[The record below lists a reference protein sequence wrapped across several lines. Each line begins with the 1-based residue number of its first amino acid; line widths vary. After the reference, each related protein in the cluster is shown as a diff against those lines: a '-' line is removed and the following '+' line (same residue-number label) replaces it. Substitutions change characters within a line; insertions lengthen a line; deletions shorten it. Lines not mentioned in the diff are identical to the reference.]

1 MRKTILALTVAAAAI
16 MTVTGDV
23 RAADTRTLSEFLS
36 YCSTMSRE
44 CRGQLGDYLTAASTQ
59 GLICLPKDLP
69 LEDAIDQE
77 LDWLR
82 HTGAYD
88 DKLFR
93 GNVEDAE
100 WAAASTLWPC
110 KTE

>member
-1 MRKTILALTVAAAAI
+1 MRKTIFALTVAAAAI
-16 MTVTGDV
+16 VAVAGDV
-23 RAADTRTLSEFLS
+23 RAADTRTLSEFLAS
-36 YCSTMSRE
+36 CSAKYRE
-44 CRGQLGDYLTAASTQ
+44 CRGLLGDYIEAASTQ
-59 GLICLPKDLP
+59 ELICLPKDLST
-69 LEDAIDQE
+69 EDAVDRE

-82 HTGAYD
+82 HTGASD

-100 WAAASTLWPC
+100 WAAASALWPC